1 MILSLIILGSCK
13 SQTIELDILIGEEGH
28 DEPQSIITAKNGYI
42 ICGHTTS
49 KIGLFKSDKP
59 WQNGY
64 IIKINLKGNI
74 VWQINR
80 GTNHGD
86 FLYDIAKTKDQNY
99 VAFGSSDDKPWLIK
113 FNEEGQ
119 IIQEIKT
126 PGNIIGHA
134 INEDEFGNLYAI
146 GNSYEHMSTRGNDL
160 AVLKYDTD
168 LNLIWKKHY
177 GGSKNDTGFDIEI
190 INNQIILLGNTESTD
205 GDITKS
211 NGKWDLWIL
220 SINSNGQ
227 IVWTKN
233 IGQKQ
238 NDSGSALFYDSG
250 SKSIFV
256 TGYTTTIKQRENILV
271 SKISTSG
278 QIEWTKDFGYEGPD
292 YGVSIQKV
300 NSDLLVYTITNKIQ
314 PKGSINLLVIDHTGK
329 KLNDNYFG
337 GNGSDGSFNCPDC
350 LVKFNEEIVFVASV
364 YSDENEFAKNKG
376 QQDIWIKKVKTKT
389 LYNMW

>member
-376 QQDIWIKKVKTKT
+376 QQDIWIKKVKIKT
-389 LYNMW
+389 LYNNR

>member
-1 MILSLIILGSCK
+1 LGSCK

-28 DEPQSIITAKNGYI
+28 DEPQSIIAAKNGYI
-42 ICGHTTS
+42 ICGHSTS
-49 KIGLFKSDKP
+49 KIGMFKSDKP

-74 VWQINR
+74 VWQINK
-80 GTNHGD
+80 GSNHGD
-86 FLYDIAKTKDQNY
+86 FLYDITKTKDQYY
-99 VAFGSSDDKPWLIK
+99 VAFGTSDDKPWLIK

-146 GNSYEHMSTRGNDL
+146 GNSYENMSTSGNDL
-160 AVLKYDTD
+160 AVLKYDAD

-177 GGSKNDTGFDIEI
+177 GGSKNDAGFDIEI

-205 GDITKS
+205 GDITQS

-227 IVWTKN
+227 IVWTNN

-238 NDSGSALFYDSG
+238 NDMGSALFYDSE

-271 SKISTSG
+271 CKVSTSG
-278 QIEWTKDFGYEGPD
+278 EIEWIKDFGYEGPD

-314 PKGSINLLVIDHTGK
+314 PKGSINLLLIDHKGK

-337 GNGSDGSFNCPDC
+337 GNGADGSFNCPDC

-376 QQDIWIKKVKTKT
+376 QQDIWIKKVKKKT
-389 LYNMW
+389 LYNRR